1 MYSDNKMTYIEKYKW
16 PLISSFISCL
26 YFFLIKEYVRSKKT
40 HIISFVVALQILI
53 IYLYYQSLQKIN
65 SGIIYAII
73 NGLSVILGVFVAN
86 VYFKETFSKN
96 DILGIL
102 LIVIGIIIVGK

>member
-1 MYSDNKMTYIEKYKW
+1 MNNIENIKW
-16 PLISSFISCL
+16 AFLSSIVSCI

-40 HIISFVVALQILI
+40 HIISLVIALQLLI
-53 IYLYYQSLQKIN
+53 IYLYYQSLQKIK

-73 NGLSVILGVFVAN
+73 NGLSVILGVIVAN
-86 VYFKETFSKN
+86 MYFKETFSKN
-96 DILGIL
+96 DLLGIL

>member
-1 MYSDNKMTYIEKYKW
+1 MNNIENIKW
-16 PLISSFISCL
+16 VFLSSIVSCI

-40 HIISFVVALQILI
+40 HIISLVIALQLLI
-53 IYLYYQSLQKIN
+53 IYLYYQSLQKVK

-73 NGLSVILGVFVAN
+73 NGLSVILGVIVAN
-86 VYFKETFSKN
+86 MYFKETFSKN
-96 DILGIL
+96 DLLGIL